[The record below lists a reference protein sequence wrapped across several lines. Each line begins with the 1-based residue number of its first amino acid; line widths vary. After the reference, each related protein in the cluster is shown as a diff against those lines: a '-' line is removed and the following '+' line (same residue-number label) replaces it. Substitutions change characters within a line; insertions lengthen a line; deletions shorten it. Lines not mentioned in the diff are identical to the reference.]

1 MENKEQA
8 SIDWFNAL
16 NTTKGKAQHDKLV
29 LEAERIKEEI
39 ESRKKKTKKGPTNPV
54 GGRRTRKRKIR
65 KKRKTKRKKTK
76 TKRKRRKTKSRKR
89 RKYK

>member
-1 MENKEQA
+1 MTDKRQA
-8 SIDWFNAL
+8 SIDWFGAL
-16 NTTKGKAQHDKLV
+16 NTPEEKEQHAKLV
-29 LEAERIKEEI
+29 LVAE
-39 ESRKKKTKKGPTNPV
+39 RKKKEMETKKGQPTKPV

-76 TKRKRRKTKSRKR
+76 TKRKRRKTKSRKS

>member
-1 MENKEQA
+1 MENKEQE
-8 SIDWFNAL
+8 SIRWYKSL
-16 NTTKGKAQHDKLV
+16 GTTYGDEQHDKSVLV
-29 LEAERIKEEI
+29 AE
-39 ESRKKKTKKGPTNPV
+39 RKKKEMETKKGQPTKPV